1 MNDPAII
8 PKVDL
13 CDWTQEPSDDA
24 LERLME
30 SVADEAAQSNLE
42 ATAALYAELER
53 EFGKAIGQS
62 HGRP

>member
-30 SVADEAAQSNLE
+30 SVAGEAVKSNREAA
-42 ATAALYAELER
+42 AALYAELER
-53 EFGKAIGQS
+53 ECGKAIGHS
-62 HGRP
+62 YGRP